1 MSRIKI
7 KKGLDLPIAGKPQQ
21 KITQGNAASRVA
33 LLGEDYNG
41 MRPTM
46 EVEEGDRVKLGQ
58 LLFTDKKNAGVQYT
72 SPGSGR
78 VAEINRGAKRKF
90 LSLVIELEGDDQV
103 TFASYGK
110 NELRS
115 MDRQKVRNQLIKSG
129 LWTLFRTRPFSR
141 APAVESSPHAIF
153 VTAMDSN
160 PLAPDIETVIK
171 GEEECFSAGLSVVSA
186 LTDGKCY
193 ICKRP
198 EASIPVLPDL
208 KKTEV
213 HEFDGPH
220 PAGLAGTHI
229 HFLDPVSRRKTVWSI
244 AAQDVVAIGHLF
256 LTGRI
261 LVDRIISLAGPGV
274 KNPRLI
280 KTRIGAD
287 INELT
292 KGKLISAT
300 HRLISGSVLDGR
312 HAVDARAFLG
322 RFHQQVSVIP
332 GRVERQF
339 LGWLSPGFDLYSI
352 KNIVLSKVFP
362 GKKFA
367 FSPSIHGGKRAIVP
381 VGTYEQV
388 VPMDILPTYLYR
400 ALAVDD
406 VEEAENL
413 GCLELDEAD
422 LALSTFACP
431 AKIDHGENLRR
442 VLTIIE
448 KEG

>member
-21 KITQGNAASRVA
+21 KITQGNNITRVA
-33 LLGEDYNG
+33 LLGEDYIG

-46 EVEEGDRVKLGQ
+46 EVEEGDRVKRGQ

-78 VAEINRGAKRKF
+78 VVKINRGAKRKF
-90 LSLVIELEGDDQV
+90 LSLVIELAGDEEV
-103 TFASYGK
+103 TFAAYSK
-110 NELRS
+110 DNLKEL
-115 MDRQKVRNQLIKSG
+115 DRQKTQTQLVKSG
-129 LWTLFRTRPFSR
+129 LWTLFKTRPFSK
-141 APAVESSPHAIF
+141 APALESTPHAIF

-160 PLAPDIETVIK
+160 PLAADIAVILQ
-171 GEEECFSAGLSVVSA
+171 EEQEHFAAGLHILNS

-198 EASIPVLPDL
+198 EASIPVPSDL
-208 KKTEV
+208 KRTEV
-213 HEFDGPH
+213 HAFDGPH

-229 HFLDPVSRRKTVWSI
+229 HYLDPVSRRKTVWSI

-292 KGKLISAT
+292 KGELTSGT
-300 HRLISGSVLDGR
+300 HRLISGCVLDGR

-332 GRVERQF
+332 GNVERQF

-352 KNIVLSKVFP
+352 KNIVLSKLFP

-367 FSPSIHGGKRAIVP
+367 FTPSIHGGKRAIVP

-388 VPMDILPTYLYR
+388 LPMDILPTYLYR

-413 GCLELDEAD
+413 GCLELEEAD

>member
-21 KITQGNAASRVA
+21 KITQGNDISRVA
-33 LLGEDYNG
+33 LLGEDYIG

-78 VAEINRGAKRKF
+78 AVEINRGAKRKF
-90 LSLVIELEGDDQV
+90 LSLVIELEGNEEE
-103 TFASYGK
+103 TFTAYSK
-110 NELRS
+110 DNLKEL
-115 MDRQKVRNQLIKSG
+115 DRQKTQTQLVKSG
-129 LWTLFRTRPFSR
+129 LWTLFKTRPFSKV
-141 APAVESSPHAIF
+141 PALESTPHAIF

-160 PLAPDIETVIK
+160 PLAPDMPVIL
-171 GEEECFSAGLSVVSA
+171 EEETEYFSAGLYVIQS
-186 LTDGKCY
+186 LTNGKSY

-198 EASIPVLPDL
+198 DASIPVPSDL
-208 KKTEV
+208 ERTEV
-213 HEFDGPH
+213 HAFDGPH

-292 KGKLISAT
+292 KGELVSGT

-312 HAVDARAFLG
+312 QAVDARAFLG

-332 GRVERQF
+332 GVVERQF

-367 FSPSIHGGKRAIVP
+367 FTPSIHGGKRAIVP

-406 VEEAENL
+406 VEESENL
-413 GCLELDEAD
+413 GCLELEEAD